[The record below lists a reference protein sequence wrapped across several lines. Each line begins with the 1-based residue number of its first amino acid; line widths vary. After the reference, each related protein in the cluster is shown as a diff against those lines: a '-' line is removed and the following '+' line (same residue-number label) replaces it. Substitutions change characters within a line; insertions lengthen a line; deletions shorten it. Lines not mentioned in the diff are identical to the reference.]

1 MVTQRESRMDKVKA
15 RFCALCLV
23 LSMLLAS
30 ACGVS
35 GTPAAAKEPL
45 DLTILHTGQVYGEI
59 SPCG

>member
-1 MVTQRESRMDKVKA
+1 MDKVKA